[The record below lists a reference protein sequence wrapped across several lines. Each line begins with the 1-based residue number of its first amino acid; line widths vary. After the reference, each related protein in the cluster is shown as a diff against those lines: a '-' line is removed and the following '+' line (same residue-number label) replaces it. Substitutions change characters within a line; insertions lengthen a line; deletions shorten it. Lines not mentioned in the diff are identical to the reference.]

1 MTKNSQ
7 SPRLKLYRASAGSGK
22 TYRLSLEFLKLLIH
36 NPFCYDKILA
46 VTFTNKATTEMQTR
60 IMADLY
66 SVAKGLDTG
75 LINHLKKE
83 LNKEASENGQ
93 ENHFSDQLIK
103 NNAQKALFKILHDY
117 SHFQIST
124 IDSFFQIILR
134 NLAHELGLGA
144 YINIVIE
151 SDDVL
156 SDAIDL
162 MKENFRTNAILR
174 DRINEYSNEKTEN
187 NTQWR
192 IDKDMFTIGK
202 NIFREVFME
211 NEKEL
216 EEKLRDPLILEKFK
230 KEIIKLKKFHEK
242 RLSDMVL
249 KFDKILEDN
258 GLTVDDLSSK
268 AGGAYA
274 YINSI
279 KRKDYEP
286 LEAKKKAMSCLEAP
300 EKWASQKHP
309 RQKEII
315 DLGEKKLNPL
325 LLETED
331 IRKESIVHI
340 HSCNSIY
347 KQLSLLGF
355 VSEIA
360 DEVKNVN
367 QQRGQFLLSD
377 TPSLLKSMIEDD
389 DTPFIYEKIGTHL
402 EHIMIDEF
410 QDTSTVQWK
419 NFKVLM
425 NECISHADS
434 QNLIVGDVKQSIYRW
449 RSGDWRLLNNISKE
463 FNNNI
468 FKEESLHTN
477 YRSARNIIDF
487 NNAFFSVASK
497 LEYNQLVEKKVTDAE
512 SLLKAY
518 GDVIQDTPSGR
529 TKEGLVHIE
538 LLPKEDYKEK
548 MMECI
553 EGNIAELIE
562 NGVPANK
569 IAILVRSNDTIKEIA
584 DYLMK
589 KMPDVKLVSDEAF
602 RIENSQ
608 AVQIIILA
616 LQFIAYPE
624 DILNRASL
632 VQAYNKYIL
641 DNELSNNYL
650 IKNDI
655 NDEDTL
661 LKFLP
666 REFAEN
672 REELKSMPLADLIEY
687 IYRVF
692 NIKAL
697 KGESAYVCTFFDL
710 TFKFMYETPT
720 DVYTLLNEW
729 NENMH
734 KETIQSDEVDGVR
747 LITIHKS
754 KGLEFDNVIIPFC
767 DWTLEKGGLIWCSP
781 PKDISPFN
789 QLPIIPV
796 NYSEKQMKETIFQE
810 EYNHE
815 HLQNMVDNL
824 NLLYVAFTRACK
836 NLFIYGKR
844 GDARYRSYIIE
855 QSLPLIQQE
864 HLEDCIL
871 KEDSE
876 EKDSSVIFTY
886 GTFAETKTQEE
897 ANESKNIFNKKETT
911 IKLFVETFDNK
922 TEFQQSNKS
931 REYISENDD
940 EEKQNTYIKIGNI
953 LHGLLASIHT
963 IDDLDKAITQL
974 ENEGILETEDIT
986 IERIKNLLDKRMKN
1000 PTIIDWFSN
1009 RWNLYNECS
1018 ILYIDPETN
1027 ELMTRRPDRVMTNEN
1042 ETIVV
1047 DFKFGSQKSE
1057 HFSQVKDYMA
1067 LLNNMNHKH
1076 VKGYLWYVYSN
1087 NIIEVK

>member
-1 MTKNSQ
+1 MKKPLTVYK
-7 SPRLKLYRASAGSGK
+7 ASAGSGK
-22 TYRLSLEFLKLLIH
+22 TYTLAVEYIKLLIK
-36 NPFCYDKILA
+36 NPQSYSNILA
-46 VTFTNKATTEMQTR
+46 VTFTNKATEEMKMR
-60 IMADLY
+60 ILSQLY
-66 SVAKGLDTG
+66 GIWKRLPDSDSY
-75 LINHLKKE
+75 LKKITRE
-83 LNKEASENGQ
+83 LDVSEEYASEQAGIALTY
-93 ENHFSDQLIK
+93 LIH
-103 NNAQKALFKILHDY
+103 NYNYFRVE
-117 SHFQIST
+117 T
-124 IDSFFQIILR
+124 IDSFFQNVLR
-134 NLAHELGLGA
+134 NLARELDLTANLRVSLNDLQVEQEAVNTLIEELRYDSKILSWIMSLIREKMDENKSWNILGE
-144 YINIVIE
+144 ITDFGRNIFKDVYKTHFVELNKLLTDEKRFNRLVEIIKGAKE
-151 SDDVL
+151 SAKNKIQRNADVFFETLDKYQL
-156 SDAIDL
+156 SI
-162 MKENFRTNAILR
+162 ENFPHGATGVCG
-174 DRINEYSNEKTEN
+174 Y
-187 NTQWR
+187 
-192 IDKDMFTIGK
+192 F
-202 NIFREVFME
+202 
-211 NEKEL
+211 
-216 EEKLRDPLILEKFK
+216 
-230 KEIIKLKKFHEK
+230 IKLKKGVFE
-242 RLSDMVL
+242 SDELL
-249 KFDKILEDN
+249 KSRV
-258 GLTVDDLSSK
+258 VDAMNNALKWMKKVDQKPDTPIYK
-268 AGGAYA
+268 AVNDELFPL
-274 YINSI
+274 IN
-279 KRKDYEP
+279 
-286 LEAKKKAMSCLEAP
+286 
-300 EKWASQKHP
+300 
-309 RQKEII
+309 
-315 DLGEKKLNPL
+315 
-325 LLETED
+325 ETER
-331 IRKESIVHI
+331 IRREQYLLYKSADLTLKH
-340 HSCNSIY
+340 IY
-347 KQLSLLGF
+347 KLRLLYYIDKK
-355 VSEIA
+355 VREINKDA
-360 DEVKNVN
+360 N
-367 QQRGQFLLSD
+367 RFLLSD
-377 TPSLLKSMIEDD
+377 TQTLLHELIDD
-389 DTPFIYEKIGTHL
+389 SDSPFIFEKIGTRLHN
-402 EHIMIDEF
+402 IMIDEF

-449 RSGDWRLLNNISKE
+449 RSGDWRLLNNINKE

-553 EGNIAELIE
+553 EGNITELIE

-650 IKNDI
+650 IKNNI

-692 NIKAL
+692 NIKVL
-697 KGESAYVCTFFDL
+697 KDESAYVCTFFDL

-864 HLEDCIL
+864 HLEDCIFE
-871 KEDSE
+871 EDPE
-876 EKDSSVIFTY
+876 EKGSSVIFTY

-897 ANESKNIFNKKETT
+897 ANESKNIFNKKETA

-1000 PTIIDWFSN
+1000 PTIMDWFSN
-1009 RWNLYNECS
+1009 RWSLYNECS